1 MKKVWKIVVIVM
13 AFLCIT
19 GCNKNNE
26 DLIAENVQKIALTG
40 DLVTYEAYYHNV
52 VEYEQERGTGITHIL
67 EKDRKLFIEY
77 TGTIKLGIDMSKV
90 EIKVSGKEINV
101 YIPKA
106 KIIGEPNIDK
116 DTFKKENFIQSK
128 DGINK
133 NKITA
138 DDAEGAFKEAQENIK
153 NEAMG
158 NDKILALAQKR
169 AKVILEDNIKEVIN
183 LNSSQYEIN
192 WEYGQ

>member
-1 MKKVWKIVVIVM
+1 MKKIWKIVVIVI

-26 DLIAENVQKIALTG
+26 KLIAENLEKIDLTG

-52 VEYEQERGTGITHIL
+52 VEYEQEKGTGITHIL

-90 EIKVSGKEINV
+90 EVKVKGKEIDV

-128 DGINK
+128 EGINK

-138 DDAEGAFKEAQENIK
+138 DDSEAAFRKAQENIK
-153 NEAMG
+153 KEAME

-169 AKVILEDNIKEVIN
+169 AKVILENNIKAVIN

>member
-67 EKDRKLFIEY
+67 EKDRKY
-77 TGTIKLGIDMSKV
+77 CTV
-90 EIKVSGKEINV
+90 YCSGSTTV
-101 YIPKA
+101 T
-106 KIIGEPNIDK
+106 
-116 DTFKKENFIQSK
+116 TFDYLITQS
-128 DGINK
+128 DRM
-133 NKITA
+133 
-138 DDAEGAFKEAQENIK
+138 Q
-153 NEAMG
+153 
-158 NDKILALAQKR
+158 
-169 AKVILEDNIKEVIN
+169 
-183 LNSSQYEIN
+183 
-192 WEYGQ
+192 

>member
-1 MKKVWKIVVIVM
+1 MKKIWKIVVIVI

-26 DLIAENVQKIALTG
+26 KLIAENLEKIDLTG

-52 VEYEQERGTGITHIL
+52 VEYEQEKGTGITHIL
-67 EKDRKLFIEY
+67 EKDRKMFIEY

-90 EIKVSGKEINV
+90 EVKVKGKEIDV

-128 DGINK
+128 EGINK

-138 DDAEGAFKEAQENIK
+138 DDSEAAFRKAQENIK
-153 NEAMG
+153 KEAME

-169 AKVILEDNIKEVIN
+169 AKVILENNIKAVIN